1 MYSLGEARYAFAHGE
16 AKDWGEHWR
25 EVGERQRLRRVQ
37 SEGRHGK
44 THDRTP
50 TMSDTVASVTDQRRL
65 DMWWEPPLFPG
76 GYLLMEAR
84 EGAPP
89 VRRIWAGT

>member
-44 THDRTP
+44 THTRKVGLNFDSRSFQARSCDLPAP
-50 TMSDTVASVTDQRRL
+50 TMSENPDGSCDPNV
-65 DMWWEPPLFPG
+65 G
-76 GYLLMEAR
+76 
-84 EGAPP
+84 
-89 VRRIWAGT
+89 